1 MQKKGDFT
9 RLSFSLKRGDISYW
23 INRLWI
29 KGRSLAITFGPRCS
43 WVILTY
49 ICVGL
54 FSPTPAYL
62 RIFNTTVKL
71 GLKFNFITIDMVIVN
86 LILRLFFF
94 LVRYVSAESI
104 LMKYLVFDLVIT
116 SRVAVNTQ
124 KYVLESKTLY
134 NLKWVNDERKIF

>member
-1 MQKKGDFT
+1 M
-9 RLSFSLKRGDISYW
+9 
-23 INRLWI
+23 
-29 KGRSLAITFGPRCS
+29 
-43 WVILTY
+43 
-49 ICVGL
+49 
-54 FSPTPAYL
+54 
-62 RIFNTTVKL
+62 KL

-86 LILRLFFF
+86 LILRVFFF

-134 NLKWVNDERKIF
+134 NLK

>member
-1 MQKKGDFT
+1 M
-9 RLSFSLKRGDISYW
+9 
-23 INRLWI
+23 
-29 KGRSLAITFGPRCS
+29 
-43 WVILTY
+43 
-49 ICVGL
+49 
-54 FSPTPAYL
+54 
-62 RIFNTTVKL
+62 KL

-104 LMKYLVFDLVIT
+104 LMKYLVFYLVIT

-134 NLKWVNDERKIF
+134 NLK